1 MSNINNSLWEELKQ
15 MFSDSDKNIK
25 VNRSKKSKGDNT
37 LDVLKITPK
46 SALGSVLFNTSGITV
61 DNWVRVLG
69 AENEENRGILSYNRI
84 NENGVANTIDNMLI
98 VADDVVGG
106 IFALN
111 AGKFSDGIGDV
122 WYFAPDTLQWE
133 SLEMKYS
140 EFISWI
146 ARGNTDEFYSE
157 LRWSKWRDDVS
168 NVNFDEAILI
178 YPFLWSNEVKI
189 EKADKKIVPVEE
201 LLNINQ
207 EYSKKLNFS

>member
-1 MSNINNSLWEELKQ
+1 MSDIDNSLWKELKQ

-25 VNRSKKSKGDNT
+25 VNRSKASKRHNT
-37 LDVLKITPK
+37 LDVLEITPK
-46 SALGSVLFNTSGITV
+46 SVLGSVLFNTSGITV

-69 AENEENRGILSYNRI
+69 AENEENRGILSYNKI
-84 NENGVANTIDNMLI
+84 NENGAANTIDKMLI

-133 SLEMKYS
+133 SLEIKYS

-146 ARGNTDEFYSE
+146 ARGNIDEFYST

-168 NVNFDEAILI
+168 NVDFDEAILI
-178 YPFLWSNEVKI
+178 YPFLWSKELNI
-189 EKADKKIVPVEE
+189 ENADKKIVPVEE

-207 EYSKKLNFS
+207 EYSRKF

>member
-1 MSNINNSLWEELKQ
+1 MSNIDNNLWEELNK

-25 VNRSKKSKGDNT
+25 INIAKTNNGQYA
-37 LDVLKITPK
+37 LEALKITSK
-46 SALGSVLFNTSGITV
+46 SALGSILFNTAGITV
-61 DNWVRVLG
+61 DNWIRVLG
-69 AENEENRGILSYNRI
+69 SENEENRGILSYNKI
-84 NENGVANTIDNMLI
+84 DEDGVAKNIEKMLI

-106 IFALN
+106 VFALN

-146 ARGNTDEFYSE
+146 ATGNTDEFYSA
-157 LRWSKWRDDVS
+157 LRWNKWNDDVS
-168 NVNFDEAILI
+168 NVTFDEAILI
-178 YPFLWSNEVKI
+178 YPFLWSNEIQI
-189 EKADKKIVPVEE
+189 EKAEKKLVPVEE

-207 EYSKKLNFS
+207 EYSIKFNLS